1 MRISIALAAA
11 CAGLLAAA
19 ATLAVPA
26 PARAQDWCGFYRKAD
41 ARVRCGFSS
50 LHECQEALTA
60 KADKQ
65 KHKEKKDEPAVTCL
79 PDPAFG

>member
-1 MRISIALAAA
+1 MRISIALAAG
-11 CAGLLAAA
+11 CAGFLAAA

-26 PARAQDWCGFYRKAD
+26 PARAQDWCGFYQKAD

-50 LHECQEALTA
+50 LQGCKEALTE

-65 KHKEKKDEPAVTCL
+65 KHKKKDEPAMTCL